1 MDALLQLPH
10 APSQMVGHDVC
21 AFLNRRTMSDCAGGC
36 AAHGISL
43 EKPTDDRRPLL
54 LRSSAL
60 IVVVVGTSGRR
71 QKSHL
76 AAPARQMELFEAKK
90 REVEAWIRRQ
100 PPQVEVAAATASG
113 AAQGALI
120 GGMMATFSA
129 MEPPA
134 GAAGAMAPPKARPS
148 AAAWRLAAD
157 AFRHSRRG
165 WWEDRPCLRAT
176 SR

>member
-1 MDALLQLPH
+1 MRAW
-10 APSQMVGHDVC
+10 V
-21 AFLNRRTMSDCAGGC
+21 
-36 AAHGISL
+36 SL
-43 EKPTDDRRPLL
+43 RGLL
-54 LRSSAL
+54 LARRARASSSS
-60 IVVVVGTSGRR
+60 VVAGVFGFSL
-71 QKSHL
+71 SF
-76 AAPARQMELFEAKK
+76 APCRPPVRQMELFEAKK

-134 GAAGAMAPPKARPS
+134 GAAGALAPPKARPS

-157 AFRHSRRG
+157 AFRYSRRG